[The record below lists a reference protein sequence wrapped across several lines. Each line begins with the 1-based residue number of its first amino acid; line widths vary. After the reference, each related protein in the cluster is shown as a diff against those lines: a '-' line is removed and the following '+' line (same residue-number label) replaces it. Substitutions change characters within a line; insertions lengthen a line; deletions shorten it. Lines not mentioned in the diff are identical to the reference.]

1 MLKAVRSS
9 VHPITQKN
17 MFTNTEKITRPNNST
32 VHRTRHKVIS
42 VENLTPETFVV
53 RIEKN
58 DFRFEPGQYVVFR
71 IPELKQGREYS
82 IYSGANDKNLEVL
95 VKEVKDGYFSP
106 KLSHLK
112 PGDLVEVHGPFGK
125 FFIDEKLIPNNKF
138 VFIASGTGIAP
149 FRSMVRTHANL
160 DYTLIHGVRYSNEAY
175 DKHEYAP
182 GRHILCTTGD
192 KNGNYHGRL
201 TGYLNECSFAENTHF
216 YLCGNSNMIFDAL
229 EILKEKGFDRD
240 HIHCEVYF

>member
-1 MLKAVRSS
+1 MITNIKPQIRIDESFYKVEQVRKLSPDTISLQLPKSRFKYKAGQ
-9 VHPITQKN
+9 H
-17 MFTNTEKITRPNNST
+17 
-32 VHRTRHKVIS
+32 IS
-42 VENLTPETFVV
+42 LG
-53 RIEKN
+53 IHG
-58 DFRFEPGQYVVFR
+58 DYQS
-71 IPELKQGREYS
+71 REYS
-82 IYSGANDKNLEVL
+82 IYSGANDDHLEVL

-106 KLSHLK
+106 KLSLLK

-125 FFIDEKLIPNNKF
+125 FHIDEKLIPDHKF

-149 FRSMVRTHANL
+149 FRSMVRSHPEL
-160 DYTLIHGVRYSNEAY
+160 DYTLIHGVRHAYEAY

-182 GRHILCTTGD
+182 NRHVLCTTGD
-192 KNGNYHGRL
+192 TQGNYHGRL
-201 TGYLNECSFAENTHF
+201 TGYLKETSFAENTHF